1 MKSIFYGSCV
11 ALVTPF
17 KNNKVDYE
25 SFLCLINRQIENGT
39 KAILILGTTGEGSTI
54 NELERIEIIKFAR
67 QNVPHTIP
75 LIVGCGT
82 NDTNTSLQRVLQAQS
97 LGADGALVVTPYYN
111 KTTQAGLVAHYT
123 TICALSNLPIIVY
136 NVPSRTGV
144 NIEPNTMLK
153 IVRLKN
159 VVGLKEANS
168 NISHILQMFHVLKT
182 SIAIYSGNDDLNYI
196 FYALGGAGTISVT
209 ANVLPR
215 EIASQFADVKT
226 SYNEHKKLY
235 ALNKVLFCE
244 VNPAPVKCALQIL
257 GLCQEDVRL
266 PLVNVLDK
274 NENKIKKILKQ
285 LKINY

>member
-11 ALVTPF
+11 AMVTPF
-17 KNNKVDYE
+17 KHNTVDYD
-25 SFLCLINRQIENGT
+25 SFLRLINRQIENGT
-39 KAILILGTTGEGSTI
+39 SAILVLGTTGEGSTI
-54 NELERIEIIKFAR
+54 NERERIEIIKFAR
-67 QNVPHTIP
+67 EHTPKNIP

-136 NVPSRTGV
+136 NVPSRTGL
-144 NIEPNTMLK
+144 NIEPDTMQK
-153 IVRLKN
+153 IASLKN

-215 EIASQFADVKT
+215 EIASQFTDAKT
-226 SYNEHKKLY
+226 GLKVHKKLY

-244 VNPAPVKCALQIL
+244 VNPTPVKCALQIL
-257 GLCQEDVRL
+257 DLCQEEVRL
-266 PLVNVLDK
+266 PLVNVTDK
-274 NENKIKKILKQ
+274 NENKIKKILNQ

>member
-17 KNNKVDYE
+17 KNNKVDYD
-25 SFLCLINRQIENGT
+25 SFLRLINRQIENGT

-54 NELERIEIIKFAR
+54 NELEKIEIIKFAR
-67 QNVPHTIP
+67 QNVPNTIP

-82 NDTNTSLQRVLQAQS
+82 NDTSTSLQRVLQAQS

-144 NIEPNTMLK
+144 NIEPNTMQK
-153 IVRLKN
+153 IAHLKN

-168 NISHILQMFHVLKT
+168 NISHILQIFHVLKNR
-182 SIAIYSGNDDLNYI
+182 IAIYSGNDDLNYI
-196 FYALGGAGTISVT
+196 FYTLGGAGTISVT
-209 ANVLPR
+209 ANILPR